1 MLRRLNIYSILF
13 FRLLNRKRKTSIM
26 RVTLGLQ
33 GSRVQL
39 ITQIMEV
46 QEKHWEPG
54 LFGFLLSMTLHGF
67 SVEKLGL

>member
-1 MLRRLNIYSILF
+1 
-13 FRLLNRKRKTSIM
+13 M
-26 RVTLGLQ
+26 RVTLGLR

-39 ITQIMEV
+39 IIQIMEV

-54 LFGFLLSMTLHGF
+54 LFGFILSMTLHGF